1 MVMVFLQVYGGYHG
15 TLFGAF
21 VAIAICSV
29 LFLWLEVIQVFK
41 DWKYY
46 ILSAYNL
53 VDLFV
58 FGLPLAA
65 SINHFLI
72 LSGTI
77 EGETPDNVNAEFL
90 SFSVLFIFLH
100 FLFEL
105 RINRSVCK
113 FVTIITRIFA
123 KIRMFFFIAAGGII
137 AFTIAMLHLLH
148 SCPYEKCTLTSKF
161 PSHFYDAVSVTLLF
175 MGGQYDAVEDEFKSQ
190 NWSFKTMM
198 MVFFFFTVILMLNVL
213 IALINKA
220 FEDGDVTWRLT
231 WLENRL
237 RVIESVENITYH
249 IPGFREHY
257 NWFPDEIYYS
267 ATDKEIE
274 NFRARFPADFSSID
288 STDSL
293 SQATAE
299 ALGIKA
305 GRMAKESIQ
314 ELTNELKQT
323 REQLAKL
330 QDQSMSSEKKSSAL
344 HRRNQQNMKKALQR
358 QNAALQ
364 QQIGTVQ
371 RQNEALQRRM
381 EDLHTM
387 LSVHLGTNG
396 AAGSA

>member
-1 MVMVFLQVYGGYHG
+1 
-15 TLFGAF
+15 
-21 VAIAICSV
+21 
-29 LFLWLEVIQVFK
+29 
-41 DWKYY
+41 
-46 ILSAYNL
+46 
-53 VDLFV
+53 
-58 FGLPLAA
+58 
-65 SINHFLI
+65 
-72 LSGTI
+72 
-77 EGETPDNVNAEFL
+77 
-90 SFSVLFIFLH
+90 
-100 FLFEL
+100 
-105 RINRSVCK
+105 
-113 FVTIITRIFA
+113 
-123 KIRMFFFIAAGGII
+123 
-137 AFTIAMLHLLH
+137 
-148 SCPYEKCTLTSKF
+148 
-161 PSHFYDAVSVTLLF
+161 
-175 MGGQYDAVEDEFKSQ
+175 GGQYDAVEDEFKSQ